1 MGTQNDKKTIFGLKD
16 KRIFKDGKLLSK
28 KTVFLLIAGLLVFS
42 VIILL
47 SPIFG
52 ITEVKISE
60 VKLYSSEEI
69 YGAFEEYKGS
79 NGFVSLLKNTTFSQI
94 DNIFKKRYTEK
105 EKSMLFDYPLIKKI
119 EVKYSMPGELVVEIE
134 ERTPVMMTEKDGMYL
149 YLDSEGYLLG
159 AYTQADKPDMPLVKG
174 IDIND
179 YKIGT
184 SIADGKN
191 TSIDTSIKICSVMK
205 QLSMLSYIDIIDVSD
220 YNNIRMH
227 CSPSLT
233 VKFGGSEDVGRKLS
247 YIKGIV
253 DSGYD
258 GASNG
263 VLDVSAGGNPIFKEN
278 AEPEKTPEPEA
289 STNPEAVNSETP
301 N

>member
-79 NGFVSLLKNTTFSQI
+79 NGFISLLKNTTFSQI

-220 YNNIRMH
+220 YNNIRMR

-233 VKFGGSEDVGRKLS
+233 V
-247 YIKGIV
+247 
-253 DSGYD
+253 
-258 GASNG
+258 
-263 VLDVSAGGNPIFKEN
+263 
-278 AEPEKTPEPEA
+278 
-289 STNPEAVNSETP
+289 
-301 N
+301 